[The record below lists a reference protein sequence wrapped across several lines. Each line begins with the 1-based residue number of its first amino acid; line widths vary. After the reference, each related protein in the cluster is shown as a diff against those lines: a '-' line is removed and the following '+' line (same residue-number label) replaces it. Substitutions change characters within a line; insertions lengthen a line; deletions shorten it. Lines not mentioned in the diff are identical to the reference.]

1 MTGVVAG
8 RGDPSLTCS
17 RLSAAAVSPPP
28 QRRSWHLDLHN
39 HTRYSRD
46 GTMTPQELLERAA
59 ARGVDAL
66 AVTDH
71 DCLRG
76 ALECA
81 ALAAADPS
89 LPRVIVGEEMASCQ
103 GDLVGLFLTRQ
114 IPGGLD
120 VLDTIS
126 LVREQGGLVYLPHP
140 FDSLRR
146 ATMAPDWVD
155 RVAAA
160 ADVVEVANGRALTW
174 EANRRALQ
182 LASRHATRLGAGSD
196 AHYPGEVGRT
206 YLELSSPLSLGVPS
220 AFLRGLRRARPCA
233 TRPLVGLSRS
243 WFFCLRTGL
252 LMALRRRSGL
262 HGADG
267 G

>member
-1 MTGVVAG
+1 
-8 RGDPSLTCS
+8 
-17 RLSAAAVSPPP
+17 
-28 QRRSWHLDLHN
+28 
-39 HTRYSRD
+39 
-46 GTMTPQELLERAA
+46 MTPRELLGRAA

-71 DCLRG
+71 NCLQG

-89 LPRVIVGEEMASCQ
+89 LPRVIVGEEMASRQ
-103 GDLVGLFLTRQ
+103 GDVVGLFLTHE
-114 IPGGLD
+114 IPGGLG

-126 LVREQGGLVYLPHP
+126 LIREQGGLVYLPHP
-140 FDSLRR
+140 FDSMRR
-146 ATMAPDWVD
+146 ATMAPAWVET
-155 RVAAA
+155 VAAA

-196 AHYPGEVGRT
+196 AHYLGEVGRT
-206 YLELSSPLSLGVPS
+206 YLELRSPPLLRSPS
-220 AFLRGLRRARPCA
+220 AFLLALRQARPYGP
-233 TRPLVGLSRS
+233 RPLIGLSRS
-243 WFFCLRTGL
+243 WYFGLRTGL
-252 LMALRRRSGL
+252 LMAMRRRSGL